1 MTEKNTKNAD
11 VSEDKTKKIKGENVK
26 IAALTMMVMIF
37 LSRAL
42 GFVREMMVANVF
54 GRGHETDAFFL
65 AFAIPDTMYYI
76 LIGGALSAGFMPIF
90 NAERAKGNEKGA
102 WKATDVFLTFSIC
115 FIVLFNIIG
124 VIFAPQLMKIIAVGV
139 APGTAQFDLIVQL
152 TRIMFTSVTLLVFAG
167 LFTGVLNSYN
177 IFTVPATGPLLYN
190 IGIIIGI
197 FVLSKKFGIFGLA
210 SGVVFGAVLNFSII
224 LFRYIKLGKGF
235 RFSFDFKDPLFVRM
249 LILIGPA
256 ILGLSF
262 SQLNIF
268 INNNVASLLPDAGNV
283 TALRYA
289 NRVMLL
295 PLGIFAASISMALF
309 PTLSNLVG
317 SEEWDKFKAV
327 FLKGFNSVVFVTIP
341 SAVGLLVLCQPIV
354 RLLFRTGR
362 FEESDVLIT
371 AVALAFYSFGM
382 VGQSA
387 SIILTRGFNSMQDS
401 RTPVIYGGL
410 MLIANLTLNLICVYY
425 TNLGVGGVA
434 LSYTLTSIMNAILLF
449 LSLRRKV
456 HGLSVV
462 YFLKSF
468 AKTVSAS
475 VLMGAAV
482 YFTFGFLDKILGHE
496 AKLAQLITTA
506 SAISVGGIVFVLV
519 AWLLKSEEL
528 NVVLNI
534 FIGKLKKKVI
544 KNDKN
549 I

>member
-1 MTEKNTKNAD
+1 MIEKDTQSKD
-11 VSEDKTKKIKGENVK
+11 ETDKKTKTVKGENLK
-26 IAALTMMVMIF
+26 IAALTMMLMIF

-65 AFAIPDTMYYI
+65 AFAIPDMMYYI

-90 NAERAKGNEKGA
+90 NAERARGNDKGA
-102 WKATDVFLTFSIC
+102 WSATDIFLTFSIC

-139 APGTAQFDLIVQL
+139 APGTDQFILIVQL

-177 IFTVPATGPLLYN
+177 IFTVPAMGPLLYN

-224 LFRYIKLGKGF
+224 IYRYIKLGKGF
-235 RFSFDFKDPLFVRM
+235 RFNFNFKDPLFVRM

-262 SQLNIF
+262 SQLNVF
-268 INNNVASLLPDAGNV
+268 INNNVASLLPEAGNV

-317 SEEWDKFKAV
+317 SEEWDKFKSI
-327 FLKGFNSVVFVTIP
+327 FLKGFNSVMFVTIP
-341 SAVGLLVLCQPIV
+341 SAVGLLVLSQPII
-354 RLLFRTGR
+354 RLLFRTGK
-362 FEESDVLIT
+362 FEESDVAIT

-387 SIILTRGFNSMQDS
+387 SIILTRGFNSMQNS
-401 RTPVIYGGL
+401 KTPVIYGGL
-410 MLIANLTLNLICVYY
+410 MLLTNLTLNLLCVYY

-434 LSYTLTSIMNAILLF
+434 LSYTLTSILNAVLLF
-449 LSLRRKV
+449 FSLRRKV
-456 HGLSVV
+456 HGLNA
-462 YFLKSF
+462 LNLIKSF
-468 AKTVSAS
+468 TKTAISSLV
-475 VLMGAAV
+475 MGLSV
-482 YFTFGFLDKILGHE
+482 YFTFRYLDKILGHE
-496 AKLAQLITTA
+496 EKLAQLISTV
-506 SAISVGGIVFVLV
+506 SAIAIGGSLFVLV
-519 AWLLKSEEL
+519 AWMLKSEEL
-528 NVVLNI
+528 NVVLDI
-534 FIGKLKKKVI
+534 FVGKLKMKMKKKQI
-544 KNDKN
+544 
-549 I
+549 